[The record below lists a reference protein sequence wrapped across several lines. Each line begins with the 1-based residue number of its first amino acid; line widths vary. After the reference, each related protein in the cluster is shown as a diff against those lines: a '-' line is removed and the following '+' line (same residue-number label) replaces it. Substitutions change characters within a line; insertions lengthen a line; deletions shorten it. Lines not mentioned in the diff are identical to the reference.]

1 MTRPED
7 ERAPGKHRSRLR
19 RITIDLTPLRASRD
33 YRLLLSGSFTSE
45 LGYQFARI
53 AIYVQ
58 ITELTGSA
66 AAVGLFGLISL
77 VALFIGTVVG
87 GSFIDA
93 HDRRTTLA
101 WAQVAH
107 IASAAI
113 LLGGAIAGHPPIG
126 LIYGAG
132 ALHALVG
139 SIDQPTRSA
148 MVPRLVGD
156 HMLPSAAALSQV
168 MWQTTGIVGPAL
180 AGIVIARAG
189 YGWAYG
195 IDLVTYGA
203 LFAAALL
210 MRPMPPEHDPEAASG
225 WDAVKEGFR
234 YVRES
239 RLISSTFVIDLIAMI
254 FGLPVALFTFLA
266 FTQFHRGPE
275 IVGILFAAPAVGAL
289 AAALMA
295 GWTKSVRRQGLAVIW
310 AVAAWGCA
318 IAAFGSVGSNL
329 PLALVLPGAR
339 GSRRRH
345 LRDLPLHDHARDHA
359 GSPARQD
366 VSDLHPGSHGRPT
379 PGRLRGGARGH
390 LVHADDLG
398 GDWWSRVHPR
408 LGRRRDRLPGAP
420 AVSRGP
426 RRLRYGSAHAEA
438 HPRRAARDLTWP
450 IRSAWWSSAC
460 STVRTC
466 TSPVPRSS

>member
-7 ERAPGKHRSRLR
+7 ERVPGKYRSRLR

-58 ITELTGSA
+58 ITELTRSA

-93 HDRRTTLA
+93 RDRRATLA

-113 LLGGAIAGHPPIG
+113 LLGGAIEGHPPIG

-156 HMLPSAAALSQV
+156 HLLPSAAALSQV

-225 WDAVKEGFR
+225 WGAVKEGFR

-289 AAALMA
+289 AAALLG

-310 AVAAWGCA
+310 AVGAWGCA

-329 PLALVLPGAR
+329 PLALSFLALAGAADVISAIFR
-339 GSRRRH
+339 STVTLVTTPDH
-345 LRDLPLHDHARDHA
+345 LR
-359 GSPARQD
+359 
-366 VSDLHPGSHGRPT
+366 GRMSQIFILVVT
-379 PGRLRGGARGH
+379 GG
-390 LVHADDLG
+390 
-398 GDWWSRVHPR
+398 PR
-408 LGRRRDRLPGAP
+408 LGDFEAGLVATWFTPTISVVTGGLACILGSGVVAIVYPELRRYRADV
-420 AVSRGP
+420 AV
-426 RRLRYGSAHAEA
+426 
-438 HPRRAARDLTWP
+438 
-450 IRSAWWSSAC
+450 
-460 STVRTC
+460 
-466 TSPVPRSS
+466 